1 MSGPPPVLAVL
12 ATMDTKA
19 AEARYLAERLQ
30 PSGMAIR
37 LVDVGL
43 HVSGGDGGRGSD
55 VTADEVAS
63 AAGATVEALHASG
76 RAIAMETMTVGSA
89 VVLGRWLDERALA
102 GVIAVGGN
110 QGTSIAA
117 GAMRGL
123 PYGIPKIV
131 VSTVASGNVRPY
143 VADSDITM
151 MFSIGDLLGG
161 PNEVTE
167 PVLRRAAG
175 ALLGMVSANEPPAAL
190 PAEAAVARPVAIT
203 AFGNTHAAVSA
214 AIAHLE
220 ARGRRAV
227 VFHASGACGSAMERL
242 IDDGVFD
249 AVLDLTT
256 HELLG
261 ELYPADIYAPVRP
274 GRLTAAG
281 RAGIPQ
287 VVAPGG
293 LHYHCFGGPS
303 SIPREL
309 RGRPVHHHNPQNTNV
324 RASADELEHVAAVMA
339 ERLNDAHGPAAVLVP
354 TQGWSEVGG
363 PGGPLH
369 DPAADARFVRAL
381 ADRLTPQVALREYP
395 LSINDPDFAAA
406 AVDTLETMLALAAP
420 PAASLKGCDVA

>member
-1 MSGPPPVLAVL
+1 MSGPRPVLVVV

-19 AEARYLAERLQ
+19 REAQYLAERLRT
-30 PSGMAIR
+30 SGMPVR

-43 HVSGGDGGRGSD
+43 RPSGAYGGEITAED
-55 VTADEVAS
+55 VTAENVAG
-63 AAGATVEALHASG
+63 AAGTTLEALRVGG
-76 RAIAMETMTVGSA
+76 RAAAMEAMTVGAA
-89 VVLGRWLDERALA
+89 VVLARWVDDGELG
-102 GVIAVGGN
+102 GVVAVGGN

-151 MFSIGDLLGG
+151 MFSVGDLVGG
-161 PNEVTE
+161 PNEVTR

-175 ALLGMVSANEPPAAL
+175 ALLGMVGAGEPAPTPSAGD
-190 PAEAAVARPVAIT
+190 RPVAVT

-214 AIAHLE
+214 AIACLE

-242 IDDGVFD
+242 IDEGMFG

-287 VVAPGG
+287 VVVPGG

-303 SIPREL
+303 TIPPEL
-309 RGRPVHHHNPQNTNV
+309 RDRPVHHHNPQNTNV
-324 RASADELEHVAAVMA
+324 RASGEELERVAAVMA
-339 ERLNDAHGPAAVLVP
+339 ERLNAARGPVAVLVP
-354 TQGWSEVGG
+354 TQGWSEVGS
-363 PGGPLH
+363 PGGTLY
-369 DPAADARFVRAL
+369 DPAGDARFVRAL
-381 ADRLTPQVALREYP
+381 ADRLAPQVSLREYERT
-395 LSINDPDFAAA
+395 INDPDFAAA
-406 AVDTLETMLALAAP
+406 AVDTLLATTALAADEGVYVP
-420 PAASLKGCDVA
+420 